1 MYRNI
6 YIYIYIYICSPL
18 LALCKVEDDQ
28 QLQYK
33 NRRQLGWI
41 GGQLMQSASGITT
54 TLVPSIKVTRVYA
67 PLSLIWK
74 VVGGRVISILYK
86 QGCRTDAWCI
96 VHE

>member
-1 MYRNI
+1 MRGMAEERKFKRRRGGRIYVYR
-6 YIYIYIYICSPL
+6 YIYIYIYVRPS

-54 TLVPSIKVTRVYA
+54 TLVPTI
-67 PLSLIWK
+67 
-74 VVGGRVISILYK
+74 
-86 QGCRTDAWCI
+86 
-96 VHE
+96 